1 MLIDRYEREDVFAQV
16 PELEQKSTLS
26 SRYWMDCSTMITS
39 IGRYAVISASALNTR
54 WCVGVTRL
62 Q

>member
-39 IGRYAVISASALNTR
+39 IY
-54 WCVGVTRL
+54 
-62 Q
+62 